1 MAKKEKVTVNG
12 IDKILQQFNSEEYE
26 INFGDI
32 VVKVKP
38 SISLKDYSQMIT
50 DITLMVFDLDR
61 GSYKQSYNTFAIDY
75 NIIKY
80 FTNITTSNVSKIF
93 DLVTRTD
100 ILEKIAVFIRPS
112 REIIA
117 KDAVNAIDYVKN
129 TIFKTS
135 PWDEVANK
143 VSEVLDSIEKTSS
156 QFGDVKAEDVAKVID
171 LFGSINKDDI
181 KEIALKRKA
190 NNGQN

>member
-12 IDKILQQFNSEEYE
+12 IDKILQQFNNEEYE

-80 FTNITTSNVSKIF
+80 FTNITI
-93 DLVTRTD
+93 
-100 ILEKIAVFIRPS
+100 
-112 REIIA
+112 
-117 KDAVNAIDYVKN
+117 
-129 TIFKTS
+129 
-135 PWDEVANK
+135 
-143 VSEVLDSIEKTSS
+143 
-156 QFGDVKAEDVAKVID
+156 
-171 LFGSINKDDI
+171 
-181 KEIALKRKA
+181 
-190 NNGQN
+190 